1 MFRRRQRHD
10 VPALNT
16 TSTADISFMLLIF
29 FLVTSSMD
37 TDKGLL
43 RQLPPHEEEQ
53 AREEVTVKKRNI
65 MALQIDADNRLTCNG
80 DTISLVELT
89 QRVKTFVA
97 NVDDDP
103 LLPEKTLREVHLL
116 GTCRVS
122 DRHVITIQAN
132 RHSTYDAYFN
142 MQNAIVR
149 GYALLRDQLARKC
162 FGHGYA
168 LCSQDER
175 DAVTLVYPQRISE
188 MAEEGEEG
196 GEP

>member
-1 MFRRRQRHD
+1 
-10 VPALNT
+10 
-16 TSTADISFMLLIF
+16 MLLIF

-37 TDKGLL
+37 TDKGLP
-43 RQLPPHEEEQ
+43 RQLPPPDDETEQ
-53 AREEVTVKKRNI
+53 QDMLIKERNVL
-65 MALQIDADNRLTCNG
+65 ALKLDAEGRLTCNG
-80 DTISLVELT
+80 DPITTEELP
-89 QRVKTFVA
+89 QRIESFVA
-97 NVDDDP
+97 NEAGDP
-103 LLPEKTLREVHLL
+103 TLPEMSVREVHLM
-116 GTCRVS
+116 GRCKVS